1 MGTLWDLFLDCLEDV
16 GADNTFVVVDNIDV
30 LGKETKADADEGE
43 FVLQKLNSLVQD
55 GTKLV
60 KILLTTNLAGDQT
73 SFPDD
78 RVALVIPQRVSP
90 LRVAQDELAL
100 VPHKLSEF

>member
-1 MGTLWDLFLDCLEDV
+1 M
-16 GADNTFVVVDNIDV
+16 GADSTFIVVDNIDV
-30 LGKETKADADEGE
+30 LGKESKADADEGE

-60 KILLTTNLAGDQT
+60 KILLTVNLAGDQA

-78 RVALVIPQRVSP
+78 RVALIIPQRVGP
-90 LRVAQDELAL
+90 LGVAQDELAL
-100 VPHKLSEF
+100 VPHKLSEFQQ